1 MELPECLLHGSPFAR
16 NVFFKVDEEAK
27 KYSNVVALIDW
38 TRNLFIQ
45 PKLFIYIN
53 IFRSTQ
59 WMHWRGFGQMHL
71 LEFGQKAKRR
81 IISASIASILPLSTA
96 KVLYIIL
103 DIFKY
108 KKN

>member
-1 MELPECLLHGSPFAR
+1 
-16 NVFFKVDEEAK
+16 
-27 KYSNVVALIDW
+27 
-38 TRNLFIQ
+38 
-45 PKLFIYIN
+45 
-53 IFRSTQ
+53 
-59 WMHWRGFGQMHL
+59 MHWRGFGQMHL